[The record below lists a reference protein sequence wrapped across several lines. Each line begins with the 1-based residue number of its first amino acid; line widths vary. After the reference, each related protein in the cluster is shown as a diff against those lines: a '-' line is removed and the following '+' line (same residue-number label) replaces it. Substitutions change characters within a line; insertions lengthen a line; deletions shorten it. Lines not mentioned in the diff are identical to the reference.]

1 MKNRSR
7 KLVALL
13 VGMSMTISLLAGCGA
28 STEEVTEE
36 VATEVTEEV
45 ATEVAEEV
53 TEEVVEETGITFTD
67 LAGNEITLD
76 EPATK
81 LVGTHNPTLNIA
93 VIIGG
98 GGKYI
103 AGFGNKEMA
112 SGLYSYVFPEL
123 DDVVQIGT
131 GSEINYEECIA
142 QGADFAILPERFAA
156 QVDQFAEVG
165 ITAAVVLPNTES
177 YETIVYSL
185 ETMGTILGEDE
196 RAAEIISFFEG
207 KIEEAKAVAE
217 TIEESPRALYLGG
230 STALSVANGIMLQSV
245 MLETVGAENVA
256 KDVEGEGD
264 FVEVSVEEIIGWNP
278 EVIYVPVFASYT
290 VEDVLSDPAWSEID
304 AVKEGR
310 VYQFPSALE
319 PWDYPTPS
327 AAMGLTWL
335 IQNLYPELYTL
346 EEVVE
351 DANEYY
357 DLVYGQT
364 FTAEEM
370 GLE

>member
-1 MKNRSR
+1 MKNRS
-7 KLVALL
+7 KKVLALL
-13 VGMSMTISLLAGCGA
+13 LAMSMTMSLFVGCG
-28 STEEVTEE
+28 SKTEK

-45 ATEVAEEV
+45 TKEAPEEIATEEIEKSTEV
-53 TEEVVEETGITFTD
+53 TITDVV
-67 LAGNEITLD
+67 GNTITL
-76 EPATK
+76 EKPATK
-81 LVGTHNPTLNIA
+81 LVGTHNPTMNTA
-93 VIIGG
+93 VILGG

-103 AGFGNKEMA
+103 AGFGNKKMA

-123 DDVVQIGT
+123 EEVTQIGK
-131 GSEINYEECIA
+131 GKEINFEECIT
-142 QGADFAILPERFAA
+142 QGADLAILPERFAS

-165 ITAAVVLPNTES
+165 ITAAVVLPNKES
-177 YETIVYSL
+177 YETIVSSL
-185 ETMGTILGEDE
+185 EMVGALVGEDE
-196 RAAEIISFFEG
+196 RAAEIIAFFEG
-207 KIEEAKAVAE
+207 KLSEAKEITA
-217 TIEESPRALYLGG
+217 TIEESPKALYLGG
-230 STALSVANGIMLQSV
+230 SSALSVANGVMLQSV
-245 MLETVGAENVA
+245 MLETVGAQNVA

-264 FVEVSVEEIIGWNP
+264 FVEVSVEQIIEWNP

-290 VEDVLSDPAWSEID
+290 VDDVLNDPAWSEID

-335 IQNLYPELYTL
+335 IQNLYPELYTMD
-346 EEVVE
+346 EVVE

-364 FTAEEM
+364 FTAEEL
-370 GLE
+370 GLK